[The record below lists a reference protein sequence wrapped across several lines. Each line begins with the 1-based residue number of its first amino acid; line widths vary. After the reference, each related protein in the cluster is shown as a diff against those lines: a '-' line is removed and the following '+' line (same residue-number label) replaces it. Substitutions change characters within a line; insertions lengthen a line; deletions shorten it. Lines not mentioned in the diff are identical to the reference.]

1 MNNKIDGV
9 NKPNGCIMTSCNNG
23 ERSVKYQKHQNK
35 TDNSLDNTS
44 NSSNHNNKDKNNNL
58 DDDSNK
64 TSNKNKGITMKIMC
78 STRKFSR
85 NWRCL
90 Q

>member
-1 MNNKIDGV
+1 MNNEMDGV
-9 NKPNGCIMTSCNNG
+9 NKPSGCIMTSYSND
-23 ERSVKYQKHQNK
+23 ERSAKYQKHQNK
-35 TDNSLDNTS
+35 TDNSLDNTN

-58 DDDSNK
+58 DDDSNEN
-64 TSNKNKGITMKIMC
+64 SNKNKGITMKIMC
-78 STRKFSR
+78 STRKLSR